1 MKYIMVLLVL
11 AFLPA
16 AVPAQPALP
25 DSSWISYYNNIDG
38 WFAFLGPQRAMKI
51 HPPDFG
57 LTYPIQ
63 VESLKAWFYWGMG
76 SWTDSVI
83 TFRIYGNDGSTLI
96 WESDSI
102 TVPTTYWLYY
112 GLPNP
117 IKIDSADFYIAI
129 THRRVDPYAHP
140 YINED
145 NGTAVHSIYG
155 SPGNWTVSAGG
166 EYCFFAWVSEVLT
179 GIHKGTWTARA
190 EPQPLPSF
198 ARGILHVPALQSSAP
213 NPRPLLLDAQGRR
226 IMTLSPGA
234 NDISRLAPGV
244 YFYQDAD
251 RRAGRV
257 TILQ

>member
-1 MKYIMVLLVL
+1 
-11 AFLPA
+11 
-16 AVPAQPALP
+16 
-25 DSSWISYYNNIDG
+25 
-38 WFAFLGPQRAMKI
+38 
-51 HPPDFG
+51 
-57 LTYPIQ
+57 
-63 VESLKAWFYWGMG
+63 MG

>member
-1 MKYIMVLLVL
+1 MVLLAL
-11 AFLPA
+11 ALLPA
-16 AVPAQPALP
+16 TLPAQPVLP

-57 LTYPIQ
+57 LSYPIQ

-96 WESDSI
+96 WESESI

-117 IKIDSADFYIAI
+117 VRIESLDFYIAI

-145 NGTAVHSIYG
+145 DGAAVHSLYG
-155 SPGNWTVSAGG
+155 SPGNWTVSTGG

-179 GIHKGTWTARA
+179 GVHQGTWTGRPARS
-190 EPQPLPSF
+190 LPSM
-198 ARGILHVPALQSSAP
+198 ARGTLQVPD
-213 NPRPLLLDAQGRR
+213 PRPLTSALPLRLLDVAGRKV
-226 IMTLSPGA
+226 MSLVPGT
-234 NDISRLAPGV
+234 NDVSRLTPGV
-244 YFYQDAD
+244 YFY
-251 RRAGRV
+251 REGGRSAGRM
-257 TILQ
+257 TIMQ